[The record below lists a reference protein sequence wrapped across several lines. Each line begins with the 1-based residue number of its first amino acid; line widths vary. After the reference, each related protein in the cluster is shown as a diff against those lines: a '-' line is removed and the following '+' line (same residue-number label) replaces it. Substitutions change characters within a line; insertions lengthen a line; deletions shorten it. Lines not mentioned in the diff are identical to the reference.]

1 MSGAGSGPDDHL
13 VFGWGVHDGD
23 AGKRQ
28 FQPAVWYNMGMKTK
42 ALPTRE
48 ASVKKN
54 IEWFSALSPSRKI
67 KVLET
72 NRKAIAYLKTLR

>member
-1 MSGAGSGPDDHL
+1 
-13 VFGWGVHDGD
+13 
-23 AGKRQ
+23 
-28 FQPAVWYNMGMKTK
+28 MGMKTK